1 MMRILLV
8 LDQCR
13 LIFIVLAY
21 QLDAVVLAQ
30 QLRKRFLDQVRVLYC
45 IINGCSFIIVTYMP
59 NKLIPWGCLHI
70 AGHDLGAK
78 GAI

>member
-1 MMRILLV
+1 MRILLV

-30 QLRKRFLDQVRVLYC
+30 QLRKRFLDQVRDYWSL
-45 IINGCSFIIVTYMP
+45 NFF
-59 NKLIPWGCLHI
+59 
-70 AGHDLGAK
+70 
-78 GAI
+78 